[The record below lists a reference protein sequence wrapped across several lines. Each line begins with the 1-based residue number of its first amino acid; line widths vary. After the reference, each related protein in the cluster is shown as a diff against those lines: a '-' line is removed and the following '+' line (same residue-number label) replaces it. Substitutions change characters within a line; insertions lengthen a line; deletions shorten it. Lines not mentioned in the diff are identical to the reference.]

1 MLLMDKTALLITILV
16 AFIAVVLVFLRLF
29 FGGQISHWFN

>member
-1 MLLMDKTALLITILV
+1 MDKTALLITLLV
-16 AFIAVVLVFLRLF
+16 AVIALFLVFLRLF